1 MTDVWRMTMNIKI
14 DKTPLTHF
22 LKMAGL
28 RTLCVTFA
36 AFSIVPVLNAKTTLV
51 YTSNQ
56 PDILL
61 KKDVAHFPQLGTLLK
76 TLRDKQSNTL
86 FLHGG
91 DSFSPSAISLFDK
104 ARNIIS
110 LANLMDVSLYSVGK
124 RELSYDVD
132 VLSLRALDAQF
143 PIITSNIADNRSKE
157 NIEGLFPHYQ
167 FDIEGQSIFVT
178 SIVNPR
184 TLVTYAP
191 EFASIEPLDDV
202 LKRIKDQ
209 QKGADVTVLMTDMK
223 REPALAL
230 AAKHDF
236 DLILV
241 AIDGKDEVVKVKNTT
256 VVLAGGQDGDAAVID
271 IDKGVIDARI
281 ENLADY
287 EADSKI
293 IEFINKYQQRLGSLY
308 NEQIAIA
315 GADFTTKKAII
326 RTRETALANV
336 FTDALRE
343 FAKTDIAIL
352 NSGSIRNSANYPQG
366 YNFTRGDIQ
375 REFPFGGFYVVI
387 EVSGK
392 ELRAMMENAVSRIEF
407 IDGRFLN
414 VSGLSAEYN
423 SKHNVGDRLKSLK
436 IAGKKVKDDH
446 FYTLAMQDF
455 YLKGGDDY
463 SMLKMKKPINNL
475 FSKSRIWN
483 IVADYFSKNKII
495 NTPTMNRLIDQAN
508 NES

>member
-1 MTDVWRMTMNIKI
+1 MDVILYN
-14 DKTPLTHF
+14 KTSEKLLSLTNVRVLCLALAVF
-22 LKMAGL
+22 STSSALK
-28 RTLCVTFA
+28 
-36 AFSIVPVLNAKTTLV
+36 AKTTIV

-61 KKDVAHFPQLGTLLK
+61 KKKVAHFPQLGTLLK
-76 TLRDKQSNTL
+76 NLRSVPENNTL

-110 LANLMDVSLYSVGK
+110 LANIMDVSLYSAGK

-143 PIITSNIADNRSKE
+143 PIISSNIVDNRSKE
-157 NIEGLFPHYQ
+157 GVEGLFPNYQ
-167 FDIEGQSIFVT
+167 FEIDGQSIFV
-178 SIVNPR
+178 SSLINPR

-191 EFASIEPLDDV
+191 KFASIKPLEEAIQS
-202 LKRIKDQ
+202 IKEQ
-209 QKGADVTVLMTDMK
+209 QSSADVTILMTDLN

-230 AAKHDF
+230 AEKQNF

-241 AIDGKDEVVKVKNTT
+241 AIDGKDEIVKVGDTT
-256 VVLAGGQDGDAAVID
+256 VVLAGGQDGDAAVIE
-271 IDKGVIDARI
+271 IDKGKVSANII
-281 ENLADY
+281 NLTDY
-287 EADSKI
+287 EANSDI
-293 IEFINKYQQRLGSLY
+293 IAFINKYQLRLGSLY
-308 NEQIAIA
+308 NEKIAVA
-315 GADFTTKKAII
+315 GDNFTTEKAII
-326 RTRETALANV
+326 RTQETALANV
-336 FTDALRE
+336 FADALKE

-352 NSGSIRNSANYPQG
+352 NSGSIRNSAKYPKG

-387 EVSGK
+387 EISGS
-392 ELRAMMENAVSRIEF
+392 ELKAMMENAVSRIEN

-414 VSGLSAEYN
+414 VAGLSAVYN
-423 SKHNVGDRLKSLK
+423 SKHFPGERLKSLQVN
-436 IAGKKVKDDH
+436 GKPVVNGK
-446 FYTLAMQDF
+446 FYSLAMQDYF
-455 YLKGGDDY
+455 LKGGDDY
-463 SMLKMKKPINNL
+463 SMLKSKKPINNL

-483 IVADYFSKNKII
+483 IVADYFSKHKII
-495 NTPTMNRLIDQAN
+495 KTPSMNRLINQAE

>member
-1 MTDVWRMTMNIKI
+1 MKLKL
-14 DKTPLTHF
+14 DKQLPKRFYTLT
-22 LKMAGL
+22 
-28 RTLCVTFA
+28 
-36 AFSIVPVLNAKTTLV
+36 SVPVLCATLALSSFAPILSAKTTLV

-61 KKDVAHFPQLGTLLK
+61 KKEVAHFPQLGTLLK
-76 TLRDKQSNTL
+76 KLRKDQSNTL

-143 PIITSNIADNRSKE
+143 PIITSNITDNRSE
-157 NIEGLFPHYQ
+157 EGIEGLFSHYQ
-167 FDIEGQSIFVT
+167 FDIDGQSIFIS

-184 TLVTYAP
+184 TLITYAP
-191 EFASIEPLDDV
+191 KFANIKPLEHVLRVIE
-202 LKRIKDQ
+202 KQ
-209 QKGADVTVLMTDMK
+209 QQNADVSILMTDLK
-223 REPALAL
+223 RESALAL
-230 AAKHDF
+230 AAEHNF
-236 DLILV
+236 DLMLV
-241 AIDGKDEVVKVKNTT
+241 AIDGKDEIIKVGDTT

-271 IDKGVIDARI
+271 IDNGQITAKI
-281 ENLADY
+281 ENLTNY
-287 EADSKI
+287 EADAEI
-293 IEFINKYQQRLGSLY
+293 VEFVNKYQQRLGSLY
-308 NEQIAIA
+308 NEKIAIA
-315 GADFTTKKAII
+315 GTDFTTKKAII

-352 NSGSIRNSANYPQG
+352 NSGSIRNSVTYPQG

-387 EVSGK
+387 EISGK
-392 ELRAMMENAVSRIEF
+392 ELKAMMENAVSRIEN

-414 VSGLSAEYN
+414 VSGLTAEYN
-423 SKHNVGDRLKSLK
+423 SKHQVGNRLKSLK
-436 IAGKKVKDDH
+436 FAGKGVEDGK

-463 SMLKMKKPINNL
+463 TMLKTKQPINNL

-483 IVADYFSKNKII
+483 IVADYFSQHKII
-495 NTPTMNRLIDQAN
+495 NKPAMNRLIDQAN
-508 NES
+508 E